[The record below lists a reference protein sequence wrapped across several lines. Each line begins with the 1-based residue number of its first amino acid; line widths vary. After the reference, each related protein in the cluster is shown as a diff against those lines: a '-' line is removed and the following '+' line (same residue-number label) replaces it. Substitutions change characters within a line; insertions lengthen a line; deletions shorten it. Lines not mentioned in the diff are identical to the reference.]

1 LQNKELV
8 KELKDRN
15 ETHARRI
22 EDLKTQAKSELIAE
36 QEKCE
41 QLQQEIETIKEQN
54 EDMKK

>member
-1 LQNKELV
+1 M
-8 KELKDRN
+8 KDRN

-41 QLQQEIETIKEQN
+41 QLQQEIDTMKEQN
-54 EDMKK
+54 EAMKK